1 MSTQNGLAVA
11 GGSSLAIERTNVLPS
26 VSEMQ
31 VLGELAATLIPTG
44 FLPSDIK
51 NAGQAVA
58 IMLKGRELGVPPMYA
73 LSNIVIVKGKPTVSA
88 EMMLALIH
96 RDHGQRAIRV
106 KESSDTTC
114 TVEYRQAGWSDVLS
128 YSYTID
134 MATKA
139 GLLGN
144 HAWKAYPAAMLRAR
158 CISAVARMA
167 FPGSIAGMYTPG
179 ELGEEVIV
187 SEDGEVQ
194 SVIVAQA
201 APVADTLG
209 EPTEPPKDE
218 RTRANGEFFAL
229 VTERGLTA
237 DERHAIQRIAYGV
250 ESANDLDARQLR
262 SLAKLLRENSAE
274 DIRAKIAKQA
284 ELDAQA
290 EADAANHDP
299 ASPIPD
305 YLRKIR
311 AATSEDALKAVTQ
324 EMQTLGV
331 WHADVTVAVAEK
343 RNELGLAAPKATT
356 TKTQLIGVPIEGDA
370 GDNRHTA

>member
-1 MSTQNGLAVA
+1 MSNQNGLA
-11 GGSSLAIERTNVLPS
+11 LATQPVMTLDRSNVLPS
-26 VSEMQ
+26 VSEMH

-44 FLPSDIK
+44 FLPADIK

-106 KESSDTTC
+106 KESSDQSC

-128 YSYTID
+128 YAYTID

-194 SVIVAQA
+194 SIIVTQTT
-201 APVADTLG
+201 PSSDVVEQHD
-209 EPTEPPKDE
+209 EPAKSE
-218 RTRANGEFFAL
+218 RDRANGEFFAL
-229 VTERGLTA
+229 VSERGLTD

-262 SLAKLLRENSAE
+262 SLSKLLRENSAE

-290 EADAANHDP
+290 EADP

-305 YLRKIR
+305 FIQKIR
-311 AATSEDALKAVTQ
+311 AAKSEQELNAITQ
-324 EMQTLGV
+324 SMQAIGV
-331 WHADVTVAVAEK
+331 WAPEVTAAVVEK
-343 RNELGLAAPKATT
+343 RNELGLAAPNAT
-356 TKTQLIGVPIEGDA
+356 KPLVDA
-370 GDNRHTA
+370 PLAQGEPGEDRYTS